1 MKKLFIIIAVL
12 LSITSCDYFFES
24 DAISIPS
31 WAVGKYRVYTESYG
45 KYPPGDYIL
54 EITSNNLVY
63 EGTNGRGDYDYF
75 NLADY
80 MSDPDIFI
88 KDQSTAS
95 SWYDEYILRIYDYSH
110 GYEHVSYISVNK
122 YPESSDMG
130 YLFVNIDEIDGHE
143 INIKFIRM

>member
-1 MKKLFIIIAVL
+1 MKKLLIVLAVL
-12 LSITSCDYFFES
+12 LSASCDYFLES

-31 WAVGKYRVYTESYG
+31 WAVGEYRVYTESYG
-45 KYPPGDYIL
+45 KYPPGDYII

-63 EGTNGRGDYDYF
+63 EGTNGRGEYKYF

-88 KDQSTAS
+88 NTQSTAS
-95 SWYDEYILRIYDYSH
+95 SWYDEYILRIYDYTQ

-130 YLFVNIDEIDGHE
+130 DLFVTIDEIDGHE
-143 INIKFIRM
+143 INLKFIRL